1 MSKDATAGIEK
12 SGEQVDWPTTVGWIF
27 VVGGAIWL
35 FITLV
40 MGQQGT
46 EFALL
51 KLGET
56 DISKTFSML
65 TKQWQLYPCLVGFA
79 MGVFGCIRKRSKNAF
94 QLTAVAAIL
103 LVLGAV
109 RGLLP

>member
-1 MSKDATAGIEK
+1 MGKNATASIEK
-12 SGEQVDWPTTVGWIF
+12 SGEQIDWPTTVGWIF
-27 VVGGAIWL
+27 AVGGAIWL

-51 KLGET
+51 AIGRT
-56 DISKTFSML
+56 PIDQTFSL
-65 TKQWQLYPCLVGFA
+65 LARQWHLYPCFVGFA
-79 MGVFGCIRKRSKNAF
+79 LGVFGCIRKRGKDAF
-94 QLTAVAAIL
+94 QLTTVAAVL